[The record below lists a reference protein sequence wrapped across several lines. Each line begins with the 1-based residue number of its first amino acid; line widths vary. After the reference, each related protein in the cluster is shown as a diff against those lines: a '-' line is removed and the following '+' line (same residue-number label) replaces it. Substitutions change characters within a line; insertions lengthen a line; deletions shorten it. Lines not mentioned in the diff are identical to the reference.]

1 MMWFLQTRSRW
12 RKMQENWSTY
22 ICSILTCCKPSHNL
36 VSMAHKNEKLI
47 LIFSQMV
54 AAMIWASVWPMWI
67 LSKIKISCFHV
78 AKISKNWTLKKSGK
92 SQKIFTTGDPWE
104 PWSTLAIPYQNEDPH
119 SYLFFAKCSLFGS
132 SGSNINPYFT
142 EITDYVVLSCHVF
155 LLHCSHSQWAYP
167 MPTVIRPSIIP
178 PSSIRQLFLIQ

>member
-1 MMWFLQTRSRW
+1 MMVNVMMWFLQTGSRW

-47 LIFSQMV
+47 LIFNQMV
-54 AAMIWASVWPMWI
+54 AAMIFASVWPMWI

-92 SQKIFTTGDPWE
+92 SQKISLLVTRGNPDP
-104 PWSTLAIPYQNEDPH
+104 PQPFPTKMKIHTHIYSSQNAPLLEVLEVILTH
-119 SYLFFAKCSLFGS
+119 IIQKSL
-132 SGSNINPYFT
+132 I
-142 EITDYVVLSCHVF
+142 
-155 LLHCSHSQWAYP
+155 
-167 MPTVIRPSIIP
+167 M
-178 PSSIRQLFLIQ
+178 

>member
-1 MMWFLQTRSRW
+1 MMVNVMMWFLQTRSRW

-92 SQKIFTTGDPWE
+92 SQKISLLVTRGTLIHPSHSLPKWR
-104 PWSTLAIPYQNEDPH
+104 STLISILRKNAPFLEVLEVILTHIIQ
-119 SYLFFAKCSLFGS
+119 KSL
-132 SGSNINPYFT
+132 I
-142 EITDYVVLSCHVF
+142 
-155 LLHCSHSQWAYP
+155 
-167 MPTVIRPSIIP
+167 M
-178 PSSIRQLFLIQ
+178 

>member
-1 MMWFLQTRSRW
+1 MICFLQTRSRW
-12 RKMQENWSTY
+12 QKMQKNWSTY

-47 LIFSQMV
+47 LIFSNDLGICVTHVNSFQDQN
-54 AAMIWASVWPMWI
+54 IFF
-67 LSKIKISCFHV
+67 SCC
-78 AKISKNWTLKKSGK
+78 KNQLKLDYEKVRKKSEN
-92 SQKIFTTGDPWE
+92 FTTGDPWE

-132 SGSNINPYFT
+132 SGSNINPYYT

-155 LLHCSHSQWAYP
+155 LLHCSHSQWAYL

-178 PSSIRQLFLIQ
+178 P

>member
-1 MMWFLQTRSRW
+1 MKNSYLFLAKWLLQWFGHLCDPCEFFPRSKYLVFMLQ
-12 RKMQENWSTY
+12 K
-22 ICSILTCCKPSHNL
+22 
-36 VSMAHKNEKLI
+36 
-47 LIFSQMV
+47 
-54 AAMIWASVWPMWI
+54 SV
-67 LSKIKISCFHV
+67 KIGL
-78 AKISKNWTLKKSGK
+78 WK
-92 SQKIFTTGDPWE
+92 SQEKSENFTTGDPWE

-132 SGSNINPYFT
+132 SGSNINPYYT

-178 PSSIRQLFLIQ
+178 PSSIRQLFLIE